1 MKISII
7 GSNGF
12 IGKNFYEQLDNIRT
26 HKARWYQVSP
36 DFEICSDKNGA
47 IRDWINTDVLYV
59 LFDGKKKILQTVSEY
74 TTQNLSKQ
82 SKVVFAYS
90 VDDESRHGVEISELA
105 KLLSGFDVTTYRLP
119 HVFGKWSSPD
129 ENLIMKMVVCS
140 TSGKEIVL
148 ADENAIVYCS
158 FIDDVVDELI
168 SCLADVEK
176 SEASIIGA
184 LQNVYSI
191 TQKELLKI
199 ISSFTDDRYTLHV
212 PRVSN
217 TLIKALY
224 STYLSFFA
232 DDVVSYPLKMNVDE
246 RGSFT
251 EFLRTHN
258 HGQISVNISK
268 PGIIKGQHWHNNRV
282 EKFVIVSG
290 NGLIQERKIGLDDN
304 SKPFPVI
311 NHYVSADKLEVV
323 EVRPGFTH
331 NLINL
336 SDTENLVS
344 IIWGNDCFDP
354 NHADTYFEPVEQ
366 K

>member
-1 MKISII
+1 MKMII
-7 GSNGF
+7 GSTT
-12 IGKNFYEQLDNIRT
+12 GKD
-26 HKARWYQVSP
+26 
-36 DFEICSDKNGA
+36 
-47 IRDWINTDVLYV
+47 
-59 LFDGKKKILQTVSEY
+59 
-74 TTQNLSKQ
+74 
-82 SKVVFAYS
+82 
-90 VDDESRHGVEISELA
+90 
-105 KLLSGFDVTTYRLP
+105 
-119 HVFGKWSSPD
+119 
-129 ENLIMKMVVCS
+129 
-140 TSGKEIVL
+140 IVL

-168 SCLADVEK
+168 SCLVDGEK
-176 SEASIIGA
+176 LGESRIGA

-199 ISSFTDDRYTLHV
+199 ISSFTDDRYSLHV

-224 STYLSFFA
+224 STYLSFIS
-232 DDVVSYPLKMNVDE
+232 DDAVSYPLKMNVDE

-268 PGIIKGQHWHNNRV
+268 PGIVKGQHWHNNRV

-290 NGLIQERKIGLDDN
+290 HGLIQERQVGLDDN
-304 SKPFPVI
+304 GQPFPVI
-311 NHYVSADKLEVV
+311 NHYVSSEKLEVV

-336 SDTENLVS
+336 SDTDNLVA

-354 NHADTYFEPVEQ
+354 NRADTYYEPVMIETQ
-366 K
+366 TE

>member
-1 MKISII
+1 MKVSII
-7 GSNGF
+7 GANGF

-26 HKARWYQVSP
+26 NKARWYQVSP
-36 DFEICSDKNGA
+36 DFEICSDKNSTLQK
-47 IRDWINTDVLYV
+47 WINTDVLYV
-59 LFDGKKKILQTVSEY
+59 LFDGNNENFLQTVSEY
-74 TTQNLSKQ
+74 TAQNLSKQ
-82 SKVVFAYS
+82 SKVVYAYS
-90 VDDESRHGVEISELA
+90 VDDESRYGIKISDLS
-105 KLLSGFDVTTYRLP
+105 KLLAGFDVTTYRLP

-129 ENLIMKMVVCS
+129 ENLIMKMIIGS
-140 TSGKEIVL
+140 TTGKDIVL

-168 SCLADVEK
+168 SCLVDGEK
-176 SEASIIGA
+176 LGESRLGA

-199 ISSFTDDRYTLHV
+199 ISSFTDDRYSLHV

-224 STYLSFFA
+224 STYLSFIS
-232 DDVVSYPLKMNVDE
+232 DDAVSYPLKMNVDE

-268 PGIIKGQHWHNNRV
+268 PGIVKGQHWHNNRV

-290 NGLIQERKIGLDDN
+290 HGLIQERQVGLDDN
-304 SKPFPVI
+304 GQPFPVI
-311 NHYVSADKLEVV
+311 NHYVSSEKLEVV

-336 SDTENLVS
+336 SDTDNLVA

-354 NHADTYFEPVEQ
+354 NHADTYFEPVE
-366 K
+366 